1 MPSVQQVACRFGEV
15 TLNLTGTPIA
25 CVDCCC
31 NSCRAAGLRLQR
43 LPGAQRL
50 LGPHGTTRFVMYRK
64 DRVAFLAGVERLAAF
79 RLSADA
85 GTRRVLATCCNTP
98 LFLELTGGHWLSL
111 YGGLWPEDARPP
123 LQMRTMVGDL
133 PDPSVLPADVPNLKQ
148 HSLRFYARLMKA
160 WIAMG
165 LRSPDIRIEGQ
176 VHA

>member
-1 MPSVQQVACRFGEV
+1 
-15 TLNLTGTPIA
+15 
-25 CVDCCC
+25 
-31 NSCRAAGLRLQR
+31 
-43 LPGAQRL
+43 
-50 LGPHGTTRFVMYRK
+50 MYRK
-64 DRVAFLAGVERLAAF
+64 DRVEFLAGFERLAAF

-85 GTRRVLATCCNTP
+85 GSRRVLATCCNTP
-98 LFLELTGGHWLSL
+98 VFLELKGGHWLSL
-111 YGGLWPEDARPP
+111 YGGLWPENAQPP

-165 LRSPDIRIEGQ
+165 LRSPDIRIEGE